1 MGDVLISVVMPVYN
15 AQKYLDEAI
24 QSILNQT
31 YKNFEFIIINDGSS
45 DESLNIIQKYK
56 KQDERI
62 VLINRQNKGLV
73 YSLNEGIKISKG
85 KFIARMDADDI
96 SLNNRLELQL
106 KFMLENNLDICGGDF
121 VYMDEN
127 GGDISISIVAKT
139 KDEIAIAMTNTIA
152 FAHPSVVIKTEFL
165 LKNNLLYQDKKAEDI
180 DLWARMYNFGAK
192 FGNVNEIV
200 LRYRVVS
207 TSLSHSKDKLK
218 ILKQDAIETF
228 NSFALQNKN
237 QIIKSIDKA
246 LNQKLYNQRQFELIK
261 AILTLRL
268 GIKYIIMAFLRLNFI
283 CFTKGILSYI
293 KFRL

>member
-85 KFIARMDADDI
+85 KFIARMDADDV
-96 SLNNRLELQL
+96 SFNNRLELQL
-106 KFMLENNLDICGGDF
+106 KFMLENDLDICGGDF

-152 FAHPSVVIKTEFL
+152 FAHPSVMIKKEFL
-165 LKNNLLYQDKKAEDI
+165 LKNNLLYRDKKAEDI
-180 DLWARMYNFGAK
+180 DLWARMYNCGAK
-192 FGNVNEIV
+192 FGNVNAIV
-200 LRYRVVS
+200 LKYRVVS
-207 TSLSHSKDKLK
+207 TSLSHSKDKIK
-218 ILKQDAIETF
+218 ALKQDAIEIF
-228 NSFALQNKN
+228 NSFTLLNKKCVLKAIN
-237 QIIKSIDKA
+237 KA
-246 LNQKLYNQRQFELIK
+246 LRQKLHKQRQVELIK
-261 AILTLRL
+261 AILTLGL
-268 GIKYIIMAFLRLNFI
+268 GIKYIIIAFLKLKFI
-283 CFTKGILSYI
+283 CFAKGIVSYI